1 VDLYDDSDNW
11 ADDDA
16 KWTNDAKSDHNWPN
30 DDVPDDIDFRDK
42 GRETAQISDFPYVHT
57 I

>member
-1 VDLYDDSDNW
+1 MDLYDDSDNW

-16 KWTNDAKSDHNWPN
+16 KWTSDAKPDQNWPN
-30 DDVPDDIDFRDK
+30 QDVPDDIDFREK
-42 GRETAQISDFPYVHT
+42 STETVELTDFPWIHT